1 VATYN
6 SGSMSAIY
14 PFAALRPAPKAAAA
28 VASVPYD
35 VVNTEEARA
44 LAEGNPLSFLRVSRP
59 EIELPP
65 GSDVHAD
72 AAYDLA
78 ARNFARL
85 KELAPLIVED
95 EASFYVYRLHMGE
108 HVQSGVAACFSID
121 EYDHD
126 LIKKHEKTRPDKEDD
141 RTRHMLAIG
150 AQTGPVFLTYR
161 ASEAVDAAV
170 AAAAAG
176 DPLYDIVAPDGVRHQ
191 VWRVPAAMNQSI
203 VDAFAALDSLYIA
216 DGHHRAASAA
226 RTRNTLSERSAS
238 SASSAALMS
247 PASSASRPEYASVL
261 AVAFPDNQ
269 MQVLPYN
276 RVVKDLHGLT
286 ANEFLAS
293 LKRRLTVTDGGPAT
307 PARKGDVAMFLA
319 GAWYTLTLPS
329 APQSLDVDTLETTI
343 LEAVLGIY
351 DVRTDKRIDF
361 VGGIR
366 GTSALEQ
373 LVNSKSFAVAFSM
386 FPVSVADL
394 MRVSDAGGIMPPKS
408 TWFEPKL
415 RDGLLSHLI

>member
-1 VATYN
+1 
-6 SGSMSAIY
+6 MSAIY
-14 PFAALRPAPKAAAA
+14 PFTALRPAPKAAAA

-65 GSDVHAD
+65 GTDPHAD
-72 AAYDLA
+72 AVYDLA
-78 ARNFARL
+78 TRNFTRL
-85 KELAPLIVED
+85 NELAPLVVE
-95 EASFYVYRLHMGE
+95 EVASFYVYRLHMGA

-121 EYDHD
+121 EYDRN

-150 AQTGPVFLTYR
+150 AQTGPVFLTHR
-161 ASEAVDAAV
+161 ASTAVDAAV
-170 AAAAAG
+170 TAAAQG
-176 DPLYDIVAPDGVRHQ
+176 EPLYDIVAPDGVRHRI
-191 VWRVPAAMNQSI
+191 WCVPATINQTF
-203 VDAFAALDSLYIA
+203 VAAFAALDSLYIA

-226 RTRNTLSERSAS
+226 RTRQSL
-238 SASSAALMS
+238 AAKG
-247 PASSASRPEYASVL
+247 AGEHDRVL

-276 RVVKDLHGLT
+276 RVVRDLHGLT

-293 LKRRLTVTDGGPAT
+293 LKRRLTVTAGGPAA
-307 PARKGDVAMFLA
+307 PARKGDVAIYLA
-319 GAWYTLTLPS
+319 GGWHTLTLPS
-329 APQSLDVDTLETTI
+329 AAQSLDVDTLENTI
-343 LEAVLGIY
+343 LEPVLGID
-351 DVRTDKRIDF
+351 DVRTNKRIDF

-373 LVNSKSFAVAFSM
+373 LVNSGSFAVAFSM
-386 FPVSVADL
+386 FPVSVEDL

-415 RDGLLSHLI
+415 RDGLLSHVI